1 MRHAQVHA
9 QRISVPFEYPVYFTE
24 RIFSPDNPD
33 LREAMTAREPG
44 RRHRMLV
51 VVDGGVAEAWPGLG
65 EDIAAYAAAHA
76 GALSLAGAA
85 EPVVI
90 PGGEACKNDPAVAE
104 ALWARLDALG
114 IDRHSF
120 VVIIGGGAVLDAA
133 GWAAATC
140 HRGVRVV
147 RVPTTVLAQ
156 ADSGV
161 GVKCGVNAFGK
172 KNFLGTF
179 APPWAV
185 LIDRAFLE
193 TLPRRDGI
201 AGMAEAVKV
210 ALIRDASLFTW
221 MEQHAG
227 ALADLAPG
235 PLSDLV
241 RRSAELHLR
250 HIAQGG
256 DPFELGSARPLDFG
270 HWSAHKL
277 EALTEHRLRHGE
289 AVAIGMA
296 LDIIYSELAG
306 LCPPEA
312 ARRALALIER
322 LGLPMWDDAL
332 DLGARGARGVDTRV
346 VLRGLEEFREH
357 LGGELTVTLLA
368 GIGRGVEVHAMDTR
382 MVEAAIEELRRGAR
396 RAAPAADAAEATRA
410 TRATRAA
417 G

>member
-24 RIFSPDNPD
+24 RIFSPENPD
-33 LREAMTAREPG
+33 LRDAVSAREPG
-44 RRHRMLV
+44 RRHRVLV
-51 VVDGGVAEAWPGLG
+51 VVDGGVAGAWPRLG

-76 GALSLAGAA
+76 GALSLAG
-85 EPVVI
+85 EPVII

-104 ALWARLDALG
+104 GLWARLDALG

-120 VVIIGGGAVLDAA
+120 VVIVGGGAVLDAA

-140 HRGVRVV
+140 HRGVRVI
-147 RVPTTVLAQ
+147 RVPTTVLGQ

-185 LIDRAFLE
+185 LVDRAFLE

-210 ALIRDASLFTW
+210 ALIRDASFFTW
-221 MEQHAG
+221 MEQHAA
-227 ALADLAPG
+227 ALADLRLG
-235 PLSDLV
+235 PLSELV

-296 LDIIYSELAG
+296 LDVIYSELAG
-306 LCPPEA
+306 LCPPDA
-312 ARRALALIER
+312 ARRVLALIER

-332 DLGARGARGVDTRV
+332 DLGARGSGGRV
-346 VLRGLEEFREH
+346 ILRGLEEFREH
-357 LGGELTVTLLA
+357 LGGELTITLLA
-368 GIGRGVEVHAMDTR
+368 GIGRGVEVHAMDPR
-382 MVEAAIEELRRGAR
+382 MVEAAVEELRRGAR
-396 RAAPAADAAEATRA
+396 SASAAAPARA
-410 TRATRAA
+410 TLAT

>member
-24 RIFSPDNPD
+24 RIFSPENPD
-33 LREAMTAREPG
+33 LRDAVSAREPG

-51 VVDGGVAEAWPGLG
+51 VVDGGVADAWPRLG

-76 GALSLAGAA
+76 GALSLAG
-85 EPVVI
+85 EPVII

-104 ALWARLDALG
+104 GLWARLDALG

-120 VVIIGGGAVLDAA
+120 VVIVGGGAVLDAA

-140 HRGVRVV
+140 HRGVRVI
-147 RVPTTVLAQ
+147 RVPTTVLGQ

-185 LIDRAFLE
+185 LVDRAFLE

-210 ALIRDASLFTW
+210 ALIRDASFFTW
-221 MEQHAG
+221 MEQHAA
-227 ALADLAPG
+227 ALADLRPG
-235 PLSDLV
+235 PLSELV

-296 LDIIYSELAG
+296 LDVIYSELAG
-306 LCPPEA
+306 LCPPDA
-312 ARRALALIER
+312 ARRVLALIER

-332 DLGARGARGVDTRV
+332 DLGARGSGGRV
-346 VLRGLEEFREH
+346 ILRGLEEFREH
-357 LGGELTVTLLA
+357 LGGELTITLLA
-368 GIGRGVEVHAMDTR
+368 GIGRGVEVHAMDPR
-382 MVEAAIEELRRGAR
+382 MVEAAVEELRRGAR
-396 RAAPAADAAEATRA
+396 SASAAAPARA
-410 TRATRAA
+410 TLAT